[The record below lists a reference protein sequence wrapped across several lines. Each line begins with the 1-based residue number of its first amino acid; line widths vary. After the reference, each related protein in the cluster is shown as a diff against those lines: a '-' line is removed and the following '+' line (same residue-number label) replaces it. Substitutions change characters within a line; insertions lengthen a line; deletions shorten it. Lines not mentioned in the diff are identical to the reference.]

1 MKKKVVALLTLAMF
15 VMTLLP
21 VAAFAGPADEAT
33 PEYSWMTI
41 EENDEANPTV
51 DVDEY
56 LVAEAHMFKNNYNDT
71 DATLRNAVVW
81 VTEKDSDVAVI
92 NATVKKLDPTTGN
105 PTDELGK
112 KEYGYYKNVELY
124 HGDRIGVAVAT
135 AGEYT
140 LHVGQLQTDV
150 YGDNVIKE
158 IGDTAVKGNDFT
170 VEAVDEDS
178 MTFKSEDANG
188 DITVDLKQ
196 DPNDDEV
203 FTVIKDMLKAT
214 NFEYNGIDTYKITG
228 TLIDEKKNPMK
239 RRDVTL
245 SSNKDNLV
253 LEDETVTTDNK
264 GEFDIEFS
272 LDAEVNAT
280 ITVTYGDLE
289 YTIRV
294 NAGSSELD
302 TINTTKE
309 GGYVLAGKDDNWSEE
324 DSVLFSDAVQFEL
337 LDENGNVVEGDKLT
351 GEPAEPAKPAELAE
365 PAAVRGGKHDK
376 YVTIKKPS
384 NSTLEEDDLVLAW
397 DDEEEC
403 YTLEYTGV
411 KADAKKDL
419 VEGEYTVTVA
429 LKSGSKAT
437 ATFNVAKFGDVKDLA
452 IKTYRGNGNLHEPV
466 KNDDEIALGDEFG
479 IIVKYVDENGIE
491 INAINEDLKVG
502 AEGKAIQKQLI
513 DAGYTAAYMLKED
526 STVNESLIGT
536 TIKVTAFDSKEKKLA
551 TKELTVVDAYKT
563 YSLSFDKNEG
573 KVNTD
578 NNVKVSVVDKNDKVA
593 DEVNGIA
600 YAYVD
605 SQSNKDAKVTVEFEN
620 GREKNAVNK
629 GKFNITVY
637 ANQPTTA
644 DIVVGVKAANGA
656 IYAGTLT
663 YTFGEESI
671 PAGTSVVMTL
681 GSTEMIVNN
690 QLVDMKDAA
699 PFAQDNRTFVPFRA
713 LGEALGATV
722 DYDQTAK
729 TVTYKLGSSEIVMT
743 LDSKDYTVNGVKKT
757 MDVAPFA
764 KDNRTYVPVR
774 FVGEGLGFT
783 VTGLTNANGQYVAV
797 AFTK

>member
-21 VAAFAGPADEAT
+21 VAAFAASSAV
-33 PEYSWMTI
+33 PEYSWIAFEDDQT
-41 EENDEANPTV
+41 NPTV
-51 DVDEY
+51 DIDET
-56 LVAEAHMFKNNYNDT
+56 LIAEAHMYAQDNE
-71 DATLRNAVVW
+71 NAPGTMENSVVW
-81 VTEKDSDVAVI
+81 VTKKGEKTPII
-92 NATVKKLDPTTGN
+92 NATIDLVENDSFTGAWDGSMDESGVYVVKKGI
-105 PTDELGK
+105 TD
-112 KEYGYYKNVELY
+112 
-124 HGDRIGVAVAT
+124 GDKIGIKVAT

-140 LHVGQLQTDV
+140 LHVGQLQWDIAE
-150 YGDNVIKE
+150 GKALPKE
-158 IGDTAVKGNDFT
+158 LDDQKGYDF
-170 VEAVDEDS
+170 VVAAVDADS
-178 MTFKSEDANG
+178 MTF
-188 DITVDLKQ
+188 VDEKGEPLVV
-196 DPNDDEV
+196 NDDDV
-203 FTVIKDMLKAT
+203 ATLTKAQLEAT
-214 NFEYNGIDTYKITG
+214 KFEYNGVDTYKVTG
-228 TLIDEKKNPMK
+228 TLLDENKKPMK
-239 RRDVTL
+239 RQEITL

-253 LEDETVTTDNK
+253 LEDETVTTNRK

-272 LDAEVNAT
+272 LNDEVNAT
-280 ITVTYGDLE
+280 VTITYGDLE
-289 YTIRV
+289 YTLKV
-294 NAGSSELD
+294 DAAENDLD
-302 TINTTKE
+302 SITTTKE
-309 GGYVLAGKDDNWSEE
+309 GGYVLAGKDNNYDQASKF
-324 DSVLFSDAVQFEL
+324 FSTAVQFEIT
-337 LDENGNVVEGDKLT
+337 DKNGAVVEGNL
-351 GEPAEPAKPAELAE
+351 PATEIAGDAKNTN
-365 PAAVRGGKHDK
+365 HDK
-376 YVTIKKPS
+376 YIKVTKPS
-384 NSTLEEDDLVLAW
+384 NSTLKPEALELAW
-397 DDEEEC
+397 DDEEEV
-403 YTLEYTGV
+403 YTLEYVGTNP
-411 KADAKKDL
+411 KKDL

-429 LKSGSKAT
+429 LLNGDSAK

-452 IKTYRGNGNLHEPV
+452 IKTYRGNTDIGGAV
-466 KNDDEIALGDEFG
+466 ATDDEIALGDILGVF
-479 IIVKYVDENGIE
+479 VKYVDENGIE

-502 AEGKAIQKQLI
+502 AEGKAINKKVPPY
-513 DAGYTAAYMLKED
+513 DAQCAAAYVLKAD

-593 DEVNGIA
+593 DEVNGVV

-605 SQSNKDAKVTVEFEN
+605 SQSNKDAKVTVATD
-620 GREKNAVNK
+620 KNAAK

-644 DIVVGVKAANGA
+644 DIVVGVRTSDAK

-713 LGEALGATV
+713 LGEALGAKV
-722 DYDQTAK
+722 DYDQDAK

-743 LDSKDYTVNGVKKT
+743 LGSKDYTVNGVKKT

>member
-21 VAAFAGPADEAT
+21 VAAFADTVQAV
-33 PEYSWMTI
+33 PEYSWIAFEDDQT
-41 EENDEANPTV
+41 NPTV
-51 DVDEY
+51 DIDET
-56 LVAEAHMFKNNYNDT
+56 LIAEAHMYAQDNE
-71 DATLRNAVVW
+71 NAPGTMEESVVW
-81 VTEKDSDVAVI
+81 VTKKGEKTPII
-92 NATVKKLDPTTGN
+92 NATIDLVENDSFTGDWDGSMDESGVYVVEEGI
-105 PTDELGK
+105 TD
-112 KEYGYYKNVELY
+112 
-124 HGDRIGVAVAT
+124 GDKIGIKVAT

-140 LHVGQLQTDV
+140 LHVGQLQWDIAE
-150 YGDNVIKE
+150 GKALPKE
-158 IGDTAVKGNDFT
+158 LDDQKGYDF
-170 VEAVDEDS
+170 VVAAVDADS
-178 MTFKSEDANG
+178 MTF
-188 DITVDLKQ
+188 VDEKGKALVV
-196 DPNDDEV
+196 NDDDV
-203 FTVIKDMLKAT
+203 ATLTKAQLEAT
-214 NFEYNGIDTYKITG
+214 SFEYNGVDTYKVTG
-228 TLIDEKKNPMK
+228 TLLDENKKPMK
-239 RRDVTL
+239 RQEITL

-253 LEDETVTTDNK
+253 LEDETVTTNRK

-272 LDAEVNAT
+272 LNDEVNAT
-280 ITVTYGDLE
+280 VTITYGDLE
-289 YTIRV
+289 YTLKV
-294 NAGSSELD
+294 DAAENDLD
-302 TINTTKE
+302 SITTTKE
-309 GGYVLAGKDDNWSEE
+309 GGYVLAGKDNNYDQASKF
-324 DSVLFSDAVQFEL
+324 FSTAVQFEIT
-337 LDENGNVVEGDKLT
+337 DKNGAVVEGNL
-351 GEPAEPAKPAELAE
+351 PATEIAGDAKDTN
-365 PAAVRGGKHDK
+365 HNK
-376 YVTIKKPS
+376 YIKVTKPS
-384 NSTLEEDDLVLAW
+384 NSTLKPEALELAW
-397 DDEEEC
+397 DDEEEV
-403 YTLEYTGV
+403 YTLEYVGTNP
-411 KADAKKDL
+411 KKDL

-429 LKSGSKAT
+429 LLNGDSAK

-452 IKTYRGNGNLHEPV
+452 IKTYRGNKDIGGAV
-466 KNDDEIALGDEFG
+466 ATDDEIALGDILGVF
-479 IIVKYVDENGIE
+479 VKYVDENGIE

-502 AEGKAIQKQLI
+502 AEGKAINKKVPPY
-513 DAGYTAAYMLKED
+513 DAQCAAAYVLKAD

-536 TIKVTAFDSKEKKLA
+536 TIKVTAFDSKEKKLD

-593 DEVNGIA
+593 DEVNGVV

-605 SQSNKDAKVTVEFEN
+605 SQSNKDAKVTVETVD
-620 GREKNAVNK
+620 NAYK
-629 GKFNITVY
+629 GKFNIKVY

-644 DIVVGVKAANGA
+644 DIVVGVRTSDAK

>member
-21 VAAFAGPADEAT
+21 VAAFASPTDEAT

-71 DATLRNAVVW
+71 DATLKNAVVW

-92 NATVKKLDPTTGN
+92 NATVKKLDSKGN
-105 PTDELGK
+105 PTNVWDGDYEN
-112 KEYGYYKNVELY
+112 GYYKNVELY
-124 HGDRIGVAVAT
+124 HGNRIGVAVAT

-140 LHVGQLQTDV
+140 LHVGQLQQDV
-150 YGDNVIKE
+150 YGNDVIKE

-178 MTFKSEDANG
+178 MTFMGEGHDGKINVPLE
-188 DITVDLKQ
+188 Q

-203 FTVIKDMLKAT
+203 FTVTKDMLKAT
-214 NFEYNGIDTYKITG
+214 KFKYNGVDTYKITG
-228 TLIDEKKNPMK
+228 TLKDEKQKPMK
-239 RRDVTL
+239 RKDVTL
-245 SSNKDNLV
+245 SSNKANLV
-253 LEDETVTTDNK
+253 LEDETVTTTK
-264 GEFDIEFS
+264 AGTFDIEFS
-272 LDAEVNAT
+272 LDDEVNAT
-280 ITVTYGDLE
+280 ITVTCGDLE

-294 NAGSSELD
+294 DAGDNNLD

-309 GGYVLAGKDDNWSEE
+309 NGYVLSGKDTKNWND
-324 DSVLFSDAVQFEL
+324 DSSLFCEAVQFEIT
-337 LDENGNVVEGDKLT
+337 DDNGAVVEGKANLA
-351 GEPAEPAKPAELAE
+351 GEPAAKVKDANHN
-365 PAAVRGGKHDK
+365 KHIK
-376 YVTIKKPS
+376 VKKPS
-384 NSTLEEDDLVLAW
+384 KSTLESDDLKLVWCAE
-397 DDEEEC
+397 DEV
-403 YTLEYTGV
+403 YTLKYVGTNQ
-411 KADAKKDL
+411 AKDL

-429 LKSGSKAT
+429 LKSGNSAT
-437 ATFNVAKFGDVKDLA
+437 ATFNIAKFGDVKDLVV
-452 IKTYRGNGNLHEPV
+452 KTYY
-466 KNDDEIALGDEFG
+466 KNDGDKVATDNEIALGDDLFVEA
-479 IIVKYVDENGIE
+479 KYVDENGIE
-491 INAINEDLKVG
+491 IPANKSNVQIGVD
-502 AEGKAIQKQLI
+502 GKAVVGEYKNR
-513 DAGYTAAYMLKED
+513 AGWYELKLD

-536 TIKVTAFDSKEKKLA
+536 TIKVTAFDDKEKKLA
-551 TKELTVVDAYKT
+551 KKELTVVDAYNT
-563 YSLSFDKNEG
+563 YGLAFDNKEG
-573 KVNTD
+573 KVNVD
-578 NNVKVSVVDKNDKVA
+578 NNVKVSVVDKNNKVA
-593 DEVNGIA
+593 ETVKGDV

-605 SQSNKDAKVTVEFEN
+605 SQSNKDAKVTVE
-620 GREKNAVNK
+620 KVDNANK
-629 GKFNITVY
+629 GKFNIKVY

-713 LGEALGATV
+713 LGEALGAKV
-722 DYDQTAK
+722 DYDQDAK

-743 LDSKDYTVNGVKKT
+743 LGSKDYTVNGVKKT

>member
-21 VAAFAGPADEAT
+21 VAAFASPTDEAT

-71 DATLRNAVVW
+71 DATLKNAVVW

-92 NATVKKLDPTTGN
+92 NATVKKLDSKGN
-105 PTDELGK
+105 PTNVWDGDYEN
-112 KEYGYYKNVELY
+112 GYYKNVELY

-140 LHVGQLQTDV
+140 LHVGQLQQDV
-150 YGDNVIKE
+150 YGDDVIKE

-178 MTFKSEDANG
+178 MTFMGEGQDGKINVPLEQDA
-188 DITVDLKQ
+188 
-196 DPNDDEV
+196 NDDEV
-203 FTVIKDMLKAT
+203 FTVTKDMLDAT
-214 NFEYNGIDTYKITG
+214 GLEYNGVDTYKITG
-228 TLIDEKKNPMK
+228 TLKDEKQKPMK
-239 RRDVTL
+239 RKDVTL
-245 SSNKDNLV
+245 SANKDNLV

-272 LDAEVNAT
+272 LDDEVNAT

-294 NAGSSELD
+294 DAGENDLD

-309 GGYVLAGKDDNWSEE
+309 GGYVLAGKDDNWEA
-324 DSVLFSDAVQFEL
+324 VFSKWFTNAVQFEI
-337 LDENGNVVEGDKLT
+337 LDENGNAVEGNKLA
-351 GEPAEPAKPAELAE
+351 GEPAATTADD
-365 PAAVRGGKHDK
+365 KHDK
-376 YVTIKKPS
+376 YVKIEKPAK
-384 NSTLEEDDLVLAW
+384 STLEADDLRLAW
-397 DDEEEC
+397 DVQDET
-403 YTLEYTGV
+403 YTLVYTGE

-437 ATFNVAKFGDVKDLA
+437 ASFKVAKFGDVKDLV
-452 IKTYRGNGNLHEPV
+452 IKTYRVNKDVIVET
-466 KNDDEIALGDEFG
+466 DDEIALGDTLTIF
-479 IIVKYVDENGIE
+479 VKYVDENGLE
-491 INAINEDLKVG
+491 ILADTNNLRVG
-502 AEGKAIQKQLI
+502 ADGKAIERK
-513 DAGYTAAYMLKED
+513 ANNSEFSYKLKAN

-536 TIKVTAFDSKEKKLA
+536 TIKVTAFDNKKNKTA
-551 TKELTVVDAYKT
+551 VKELTVVDAYNT
-563 YSLSFDKNEG
+563 YGLAFDNNEG
-573 KVNTD
+573 KVNVD

-593 DEVNGIA
+593 ETVKGDV

-605 SQSNKDAKVTVEFEN
+605 SQSNKDAKVTVETVD
-620 GREKNAVNK
+620 KAYK
-629 GKFNITVY
+629 GKFNIKVY

-644 DIVVGVKAANGA
+644 DIVVGVKAKNGA

>member
-21 VAAFAGPADEAT
+21 VAAFADTVQAV
-33 PEYSWMTI
+33 PEYSWIAFEDDQT
-41 EENDEANPTV
+41 NPTV
-51 DVDEY
+51 DIDET
-56 LVAEAHMFKNNYNDT
+56 LIAEAHMYAQDNE
-71 DATLRNAVVW
+71 NAPGTMERSVVW
-81 VTEKDSDVAVI
+81 VTKKGEKTPII
-92 NATVKKLDPTTGN
+92 NATIDLVENDSFTGDWDGSMDESGVYVVEEGI
-105 PTDELGK
+105 TD
-112 KEYGYYKNVELY
+112 
-124 HGDRIGVAVAT
+124 GDKIGIKVAT

-140 LHVGQLQTDV
+140 LHVGQLQWDIAE
-150 YGDNVIKE
+150 GKALPKE
-158 IGDTAVKGNDFT
+158 LDDQKGYDF
-170 VEAVDEDS
+170 VVAAVDADS
-178 MTFKSEDANG
+178 MTF
-188 DITVDLKQ
+188 VDEKGEPLVV
-196 DPNDDEV
+196 NDDDV
-203 FTVIKDMLKAT
+203 ATLTKAQLEAT
-214 NFEYNGIDTYKITG
+214 SFEYNGVDTYKVTG
-228 TLIDEKKNPMK
+228 TLLDENKKPMK
-239 RRDVTL
+239 RQEITL

-253 LEDETVTTDNK
+253 LEDETVTTNRK

-272 LDAEVNAT
+272 LNDEVNAT
-280 ITVTYGDLE
+280 VTITYGDLE
-289 YTIRV
+289 YTLKV
-294 NAGSSELD
+294 DAAENDLD
-302 TINTTKE
+302 SITTTKE
-309 GGYVLAGKDDNWSEE
+309 GGYVLAGKDNNYDQASKF
-324 DSVLFSDAVQFEL
+324 FSTAVQFEIT
-337 LDENGNVVEGDKLT
+337 DKNGAVVEGNL
-351 GEPAEPAKPAELAE
+351 PATEIAGDAKNTN
-365 PAAVRGGKHDK
+365 HDK
-376 YVTIKKPS
+376 YIKVTKPS
-384 NSTLEEDDLVLAW
+384 NSTLKPEALELAW
-397 DDEEEC
+397 DDEEEV
-403 YTLEYTGV
+403 YTLEYVGTNP
-411 KADAKKDL
+411 KKDL

-429 LKSGSKAT
+429 LLNGDSAK

-452 IKTYRGNGNLHEPV
+452 IKTYRGNTDIGGAV
-466 KNDDEIALGDEFG
+466 ATDDEIALGDILGVF
-479 IIVKYVDENGIE
+479 VKYVDENGIE
-491 INAINEDLKVG
+491 ICAINSNLKVG
-502 AEGKAIQKQLI
+502 AEGKAINKKVPPF
-513 DAGYTAAYMLKED
+513 DAQCAAAYVLKAD

-536 TIKVTAFDSKEKKLA
+536 TIKVTAFDDKEKKLA

-563 YSLSFDKNEG
+563 YSLSFDNKEG
-573 KVNTD
+573 KVNVD
-578 NNVKVSVVDKNDKVA
+578 NNVKVSVVDKNGKVA

-605 SQSNKDAKVTVEFEN
+605 SQSNKDAKVTVEKVPVDVEQDK
-620 GREKNAVNK
+620 RADYDVIK
-629 GKFNITVY
+629 GKFNIKVY

-644 DIVVGVKAANGA
+644 DIVVGVRTGDAK

>member
-1 MKKKVVALLTLAMF
+1 MKTMKKKVVALLTLAMF
-15 VMTLLP
+15 VMTMLP
-21 VAAFAGPADEAT
+21 VAAFAAPGDPAV
-33 PEYSWMTI
+33 PENSRVSFDIDKT
-41 EENDEANPTV
+41 NPTI
-51 DVDEY
+51 DTDEV
-56 LVAEAHMFKNNYNDT
+56 LVVEAHMFADKYDQNPNSMADTAIWVEDENGKKVND
-71 DATLRNAVVW
+71 
-81 VTEKDSDVAVI
+81 AVI
-92 NATVKKLDPTTGN
+92 DMVNQKDEFTGAWKMENGYPVVKLGDTGV
-105 PTDELGK
+105 TLGN
-112 KEYGYYKNVELY
+112 EN
-124 HGDRIGVAVAT
+124 RFGVQIAT
-135 AGEYT
+135 AGVYT
-140 LHVGQLQTDV
+140 LHVGQVQTDIAGNTSIV
-150 YGDNVIKE
+150 E
-158 IGDTAVKGNDFT
+158 IGKYKNGQQFT
-170 VEAVDEDS
+170 VDTVAEDS
-178 MTFKSEDANG
+178 MTFVDEFGDELPVDTNEDVV
-188 DITVDLKQ
+188 TLTRTDLEK
-196 DPNDDEV
+196 
-203 FTVIKDMLKAT
+203 T
-214 NFEYNGIDTYKITG
+214 NFEYNGVDTYKVTG
-228 TLIDEKKNPMK
+228 TLLDENDTPMTDK
-239 RRDVTL
+239 EVTL
-245 SSNKDNLV
+245 SSNKDNLK
-253 LEDETVTTDNK
+253 LEDETVTTNNK

-272 LDAEVNAT
+272 LDDEVNAT
-280 ITVTYGDLE
+280 VTITYGDLE
-289 YTIRV
+289 YTLKVDGADESNYENI
-294 NAGSSELD
+294 
-302 TINTTKE
+302 TTTKE
-309 GGYVLAGKDDNWSEE
+309 GGYVLAGKDKNYAQASEFL
-324 DSVLFSDAVQFEL
+324 STAVQFEIT
-337 LDENGNVVEGDKLT
+337 DKNGNVQEGNLPKS
-351 GEPAEPAKPAELAE
+351 ELASVVG
-365 PAAVRGGKHDK
+365 ANHNK
-376 YVTIKKPS
+376 YVKVTAPK
-384 NSTLEEDDLVLAW
+384 NSTLKPKSLVLAW
-397 DDEEEC
+397 DPEEEV
-403 YTLEYTGV
+403 YTLKYVGTNPE
-411 KADAKKDL
+411 KDL

-429 LKSGSKAT
+429 LLNGDSAK

-452 IKTYRGNGNLHEPV
+452 IKTYRANGKLNEPV
-466 KNDDEIALGDEFG
+466 KTDDEIALGDAFG

-491 INAINEDLKVG
+491 IYAVNDNIQVG
-502 AEGKAIQKQLI
+502 AEGKAIQKQLG
-513 DAGYTAAYMLKED
+513 DAGFAAAYMLKAN

-593 DEVNGIA
+593 DEVNGVV

-605 SQSNKDAKVTVEFEN
+605 SQSNKDAKVTVDIPET
-620 GREKNAVNK
+620 AYK
-629 GKFNITVY
+629 GKFNIKVY

-644 DIVVGVKAANGA
+644 DIVVGVKATNGA

-713 LGEALGATV
+713 LGEALGAKV
-722 DYDQTAK
+722 DYDQDAK

-743 LDSKDYTVNGVKKT
+743 LGSKDYTVNGVKKT

>member
-1 MKKKVVALLTLAMF
+1 MKTMKKKVVALLTLAMF
-15 VMTLLP
+15 VMTMLP
-21 VAAFAGPADEAT
+21 VAAFAALGDPAV
-33 PEYSWMTI
+33 PENSRVSFDIDKT
-41 EENDEANPTV
+41 NPTI
-51 DVDEY
+51 DTDEV
-56 LVAEAHMFKNNYNDT
+56 LVVEAHMFADKYDQNPNSMADTAIWVEDENGKKVND
-71 DATLRNAVVW
+71 
-81 VTEKDSDVAVI
+81 AVI
-92 NATVKKLDPTTGN
+92 DMVNQKDEFIGAWQMENGYPVVKEGDTGVTLGNENRFGVQIANA
-105 PTDELGK
+105 
-112 KEYGYYKNVELY
+112 
-124 HGDRIGVAVAT
+124 GV
-135 AGEYT
+135 YT
-140 LHVGQLQTDV
+140 LHVGQVQTDIAGNTSIV
-150 YGDNVIKE
+150 E
-158 IGDTAVKGNDFT
+158 IGKYKNGQQFT
-170 VEAVDEDS
+170 VDTVAEDS
-178 MTFKSEDANG
+178 MTFVDEFGDELPVDTNEDVV
-188 DITVDLKQ
+188 TLTRTDLEK
-196 DPNDDEV
+196 
-203 FTVIKDMLKAT
+203 T
-214 NFEYNGIDTYKITG
+214 NFEYNGIDTYKVTG
-228 TLIDEKKNPMK
+228 TLLDENDTPMTDK
-239 RRDVTL
+239 EVTL
-245 SSNKDNLV
+245 SSNKDNLK
-253 LEDETVTTDNK
+253 LENETVTTNNK

-272 LDAEVNAT
+272 LDDEVNAT
-280 ITVTYGDLE
+280 VTITYGDLE
-289 YTIRV
+289 YTLKVDGADESNYENI
-294 NAGSSELD
+294 
-302 TINTTKE
+302 TTTKE
-309 GGYVLAGKDDNWSEE
+309 GGYVLAGKDKNYAQASEFL
-324 DSVLFSDAVQFEL
+324 STAVQFEIT
-337 LDENGNVVEGDKLT
+337 DKNGNVQEGNLPKS
-351 GEPAEPAKPAELAE
+351 ELASVVG
-365 PAAVRGGKHDK
+365 ANHNK
-376 YVTIKKPS
+376 YVKVTAPK
-384 NSTLEEDDLVLAW
+384 NSTLKPKSLVLAW
-397 DDEEEC
+397 DPEEEV
-403 YTLEYTGV
+403 YTLKYVGTNPE
-411 KADAKKDL
+411 KDL

-429 LKSGSKAT
+429 LLNGDSAK

-452 IKTYRGNGNLHEPV
+452 IKTYRANDKLDEPV
-466 KNDDEIALGDEFG
+466 KTDDEIALGDAFG

-491 INAINEDLKVG
+491 IYAVNDNIQVG
-502 AEGKAIQKQLI
+502 AEGKAIQKQLG
-513 DAGYTAAYMLKED
+513 DAGFAAAYMLKAD

-593 DEVNGIA
+593 DEVNGVV

-605 SQSNKDAKVTVEFEN
+605 SQSNKDAKVTVDIPET
-620 GREKNAVNK
+620 AYK
-629 GKFNITVY
+629 GKFNIKVY

-644 DIVVGVKAANGA
+644 DIVVGVKATNGA

-713 LGEALGATV
+713 LGEALGAKV
-722 DYDQTAK
+722 DYDQDAK

-743 LDSKDYTVNGVKKT
+743 LGSKDYTVNGVKKT

>member
-21 VAAFAGPADEAT
+21 VAAFAANLAV
-33 PEYSWMTI
+33 PEYSWIAFEDDQT
-41 EENDEANPTV
+41 NPTV
-51 DVDEY
+51 DIDET
-56 LVAEAHMFKNNYNDT
+56 LIAEAHMYAQDNE
-71 DATLRNAVVW
+71 NAPGTMENSVVW
-81 VTEKDSDVAVI
+81 VTKKGEKTPII
-92 NATVKKLDPTTGN
+92 NATIDLVKNDSFTGAWDGLMDESGVYAVDKI
-105 PTDELGK
+105 TD
-112 KEYGYYKNVELY
+112 
-124 HGDRIGVAVAT
+124 GDKIGIKVAT

-140 LHVGQLQTDV
+140 LHVGQLQWDIAEGK
-150 YGDNVIKE
+150 YLPKE
-158 IGDTAVKGNDFT
+158 LDDQKGYDF
-170 VEAVDEDS
+170 VVAAVDADS
-178 MTFKSEDANG
+178 MTF
-188 DITVDLKQ
+188 VDEKGKALVV
-196 DPNDDEV
+196 NDDDVATLTKAQLE
-203 FTVIKDMLKAT
+203 AT
-214 NFEYNGIDTYKITG
+214 NFEYNGVDTYKVTG
-228 TLIDEKKNPMK
+228 TLLDENKKPMK
-239 RRDVTL
+239 RQEITL

-253 LEDETVTTDNK
+253 LEDETVTTNRK

-272 LDAEVNAT
+272 LNDEVNAT
-280 ITVTYGDLE
+280 VTITYGDLE
-289 YTIRV
+289 YTLKV
-294 NAGSSELD
+294 DAAENDLD
-302 TINTTKE
+302 SITTTKE
-309 GGYVLAGKDDNWSEE
+309 GGYVLAGKDNNYAQASKF
-324 DSVLFSDAVQFEL
+324 FSTAVQFEIT
-337 LDENGNVVEGDKLT
+337 DKNGAVVEGNL
-351 GEPAEPAKPAELAE
+351 PATEIAGDAKDTN
-365 PAAVRGGKHDK
+365 HNK
-376 YVTIKKPS
+376 YIKVTKPS
-384 NSTLEEDDLVLAW
+384 NSTLKPEALELAW
-397 DDEEEC
+397 DDEEEV
-403 YTLEYTGV
+403 YTLKYVGTNP
-411 KADAKKDL
+411 KKDL

-429 LKSGSKAT
+429 LLNGDSAK

-452 IKTYRGNGNLHEPV
+452 IKTYRSNKDLAGAV
-466 KNDDEIALGDEFG
+466 ATDDEIALGDMLDVF
-479 IIVKYVDENGIE
+479 VKYVDENGIE
-491 INAINEDLKVG
+491 IYANNSNLKVG
-502 AEGKAIQKQLI
+502 AEGKAINKKVPPF
-513 DAGYTAAYMLKED
+513 DAQCAAAYVLKAD

-593 DEVNGIA
+593 DEVNGVV

-605 SQSNKDAKVTVEFEN
+605 SQSNKDAKVTVATD
-620 GREKNAVNK
+620 KNAAK

-644 DIVVGVKAANGA
+644 DIVVGVRTSDAK

-671 PAGTSVVMTL
+671 PTGTSVVMTL

-713 LGEALGATV
+713 LGEALGAKV
-722 DYDQTAK
+722 DYDQDAK

-743 LDSKDYTVNGVKKT
+743 LGSKDYTVNGVKKT

>member
-21 VAAFAGPADEAT
+21 VAAFAGTVQAVPQNSRVSFD
-33 PEYSWMTI
+33 I
-41 EENDEANPTV
+41 EKTNPTIDTDENLVVEPHLFV
-51 DVDEY
+51 DKYDQNPEGEDVVMKDTAICVKDADGNVVVDATIGLVDEDGEFLAATAGKWEMKDGY
-56 LVAEAHMFKNNYNDT
+56 AVDGTSKYKAVTLKN
-71 DATLRNAVVW
+71 
-81 VTEKDSDVAVI
+81 
-92 NATVKKLDPTTGN
+92 
-105 PTDELGK
+105 GK
-112 KEYGYYKNVELY
+112 KFGVNVP
-124 HGDRIGVAVAT
+124 T
-135 AGEYT
+135 SGEYT
-140 LHVGQLQTDV
+140 LEVEQIQLDAAGNEKYVPVKYKHGQQ
-150 YGDNVIKE
+150 
-158 IGDTAVKGNDFT
+158 FT
-170 VEAVDEDS
+170 VDTVAEDS
-178 MTFKSEDANG
+178 MTFVGEKNAP
-188 DITVDLKQ
+188 IQVDT
-196 DPNDDEV
+196 DENV
-203 FTVIKDMLKAT
+203 VTLTRTDLEKT
-214 NFEYNGIDTYKITG
+214 NFEYNGVDTYTVTG
-228 TLIDEKKNPMK
+228 TLLDENGKPMTDK
-239 RRDVTL
+239 EVTL

-272 LDAEVNAT
+272 LNDEVNAT
-280 ITVTYGDLE
+280 VTITYGDLE
-289 YTIRV
+289 YTLKVDGADESDYENI
-294 NAGSSELD
+294 
-302 TINTTKE
+302 TTTKE
-309 GGYVLAGKDDNWSEE
+309 GGYVLSGKDTKNYAQASKY
-324 DSVLFSDAVQFEL
+324 FSTAVQFEIT
-337 LDENGNVVEGDKLT
+337 DENGNVQEGNL
-351 GEPAEPAKPAELAE
+351 PATEIAGDAKDTN
-365 PAAVRGGKHDK
+365 HNK
-376 YVTIKKPS
+376 YIKVTKPS
-384 NSTLEEDDLVLAW
+384 NSTLKPEALELAW
-397 DDEEEC
+397 DDEEEV
-403 YTLEYTGV
+403 YTLKYVGTNP
-411 KADAKKDL
+411 KKDL

-429 LKSGSKAT
+429 LLNGDSAK

-452 IKTYRGNGNLHEPV
+452 IKTYRGNGKLHEPV
-466 KNDDEIALGDEFG
+466 KTDDEIALGDALG

-491 INAINEDLKVG
+491 IYAVNDNIQVG
-502 AEGKAIQKQLI
+502 AEGKAIQKRFD
-513 DAGYTAAYMLKED
+513 DADFAAAYVLKAD

-593 DEVNGIA
+593 DEVNGFA

>member
-21 VAAFAGPADEAT
+21 VAAFAASSAV
-33 PEYSWMTI
+33 PEYSWIAFEDDQT
-41 EENDEANPTV
+41 NPTV
-51 DVDEY
+51 DIDET
-56 LVAEAHMFKNNYNDT
+56 LIAEAHMYAQDNE
-71 DATLRNAVVW
+71 NAPGTMENSVVW
-81 VTEKDSDVAVI
+81 VTKKGEKTPII
-92 NATVKKLDPTTGN
+92 NATIDLVENDSFTGAWDGSMDESGVYVVKKGI
-105 PTDELGK
+105 TD
-112 KEYGYYKNVELY
+112 
-124 HGDRIGVAVAT
+124 GDKIGIKVAT

-140 LHVGQLQTDV
+140 LHVGQLQWDIAE
-150 YGDNVIKE
+150 GKALPKE
-158 IGDTAVKGNDFT
+158 LDDQKGYDF
-170 VEAVDEDS
+170 VVAAVDADS
-178 MTFKSEDANG
+178 MTF
-188 DITVDLKQ
+188 VDEKGEPLVV
-196 DPNDDEV
+196 NDDDV
-203 FTVIKDMLKAT
+203 ATLTKAQLEAT
-214 NFEYNGIDTYKITG
+214 KFEYNGVDTYKVTG
-228 TLIDEKKNPMK
+228 TLLDENKKPMK
-239 RRDVTL
+239 RQEITL

-253 LEDETVTTDNK
+253 LEDETVTTNRK

-272 LDAEVNAT
+272 LNDEVNAT
-280 ITVTYGDLE
+280 VTITYGDLE
-289 YTIRV
+289 YTLKV
-294 NAGSSELD
+294 DAAENDLD
-302 TINTTKE
+302 SITTTKE
-309 GGYVLAGKDDNWSEE
+309 GGYVLAGKDNNYDQASKF
-324 DSVLFSDAVQFEL
+324 FSTAVQFEIT
-337 LDENGNVVEGDKLT
+337 DKNGAVVEGNL
-351 GEPAEPAKPAELAE
+351 PATEIAGDAKDTN
-365 PAAVRGGKHDK
+365 HNK
-376 YVTIKKPS
+376 YIKVTKPS
-384 NSTLEEDDLVLAW
+384 NSTLKPKALELAW
-397 DDEEEC
+397 DDEEEV
-403 YTLEYTGV
+403 YTLEYVGTNP
-411 KADAKKDL
+411 KKDL

-429 LKSGSKAT
+429 LLNGDSAK

-452 IKTYRGNGNLHEPV
+452 IKTYRSNEDISDFV
-466 KNDDEIALGDEFG
+466 ATDDEIALGDILGVF
-479 IIVKYVDENGIE
+479 VKYVDENGIE

-502 AEGKAIQKQLI
+502 AEGKAINKKVPPY
-513 DAGYTAAYMLKED
+513 DAQCAAAYVLKAD

-593 DEVNGIA
+593 DEVNGVV

-605 SQSNKDAKVTVEFEN
+605 SQSNKDAKVTVATD
-620 GREKNAVNK
+620 KNAAK

-644 DIVVGVKAANGA
+644 DIVVGVRTSDAK

-713 LGEALGATV
+713 LGEALGAKV
-722 DYDQTAK
+722 DYDQDAK

-743 LDSKDYTVNGVKKT
+743 LGSKDYTVNGVKKT

>member
-21 VAAFAGPADEAT
+21 VAAFADESPL
-33 PEYSWMTI
+33 PEAKV
-41 EENDEANPTV
+41 ENSSVEFEFDNPTV
-51 DVDEY
+51 DVNEVVVLTAKMFADEEQEVKAQ
-56 LVAEAHMFKNNYNDT
+56 LTDKTRIWLTDNNKN
-71 DATLRNAVVW
+71 NAVVKNAKIGP
-81 VTEKDSDVAVI
+81 VDENGEFETEWNAVNGIVKDVPIANDAKIGISVAS
-92 NATVKKLDPTTGN
+92 
-105 PTDELGK
+105 
-112 KEYGYYKNVELY
+112 
-124 HGDRIGVAVAT
+124 

-140 LHVGQLQTDV
+140 LHVGQQQGTATTATEVVEVEYENGNTITVNPLEDDRFKFYGEEADDNDV
-150 YGDNVIKE
+150 YEVNDLPEGFEFNGV
-158 IGDTAVKGNDFT
+158 DTFTVKGQLIG
-170 VEAVDEDS
+170 
-178 MTFKSEDANG
+178 KDANG
-188 DITVDLKQ
+188 
-196 DPNDDEV
+196 NDKP
-203 FTVIKDMLKAT
+203 IKDA
-214 NFEYNGIDTYKITG
+214 E
-228 TLIDEKKNPMK
+228 
-239 RRDVTL
+239 VTL
-245 SSNKDNLV
+245 SSNKDNLQLV
-253 LEDETVTTDNK
+253 EETVTTDRN

-302 TINTTKE
+302 TINTTKD
-309 GGYVLAGKDDNWSEE
+309 GGYVLAGKDKNWK
-324 DSVLFSDAVQFEL
+324 DGNVNWFSNWFSNAVQFEI
-337 LDENGNVVEGDKLT
+337 LDENGNVVEDADLT
-351 GEPAEPAKPAELAE
+351 DE
-365 PAAVRGGKHDK
+365 PAADVDAFPDKHDK
-376 YVTIKKPS
+376 YVKVTKKPS
-384 NSTLEEDDLVLAW
+384 NSSLEADDLELVW
-397 DDEEEC
+397 DFKDET
-403 YTLEYTGV
+403 YTLVYNGK

-429 LKSGSKAT
+429 LLSGSKAT

-452 IKTYRGNGNLHEPV
+452 IKTYRGNKDIVGAV
-466 KNDDEIALGDEFG
+466 ATDDEIALGDILGVF
-479 IIVKYVDENGIE
+479 VKYVDENGIE
-491 INAINEDLKVG
+491 ICAINSNLKVG
-502 AEGKAIQKQLI
+502 AEGKAINKKVPPF
-513 DAGYTAAYMLKED
+513 DAQCAAAYVLKAD

-536 TIKVTAFDSKEKKLA
+536 TIKVTAFDDKEKKLA

-563 YSLSFDKNEG
+563 YSLSFDNKEG
-573 KVNTD
+573 KVNVD
-578 NNVKVSVVDKNDKVA
+578 NNVKVSVVDKNGKVA

-605 SQSNKDAKVTVEFEN
+605 SQSNKDAKVTVEKVPVDVEQDK
-620 GREKNAVNK
+620 RADYDVIK
-629 GKFNITVY
+629 GKFNIKVY

-644 DIVVGVKAANGA
+644 DIVVGVRTGDAK

-713 LGEALGATV
+713 LGEALGAKV
-722 DYDQTAK
+722 DYDQDAK

-743 LDSKDYTVNGVKKT
+743 LGSKDYTVNGVKKT

>member
-1 MKKKVVALLTLAMF
+1 MKTMKKKVVALLTLAMF
-15 VMTLLP
+15 VMTMLP
-21 VAAFAGPADEAT
+21 VAAFAAPGGPAV
-33 PEYSWMTI
+33 PENSRVSFDIDKT
-41 EENDEANPTV
+41 NPTI
-51 DVDEY
+51 DTDEV
-56 LVAEAHMFKNNYNDT
+56 LVVEAHMFADKYDQNSNSMADTAIWVEDENGKKVND
-71 DATLRNAVVW
+71 
-81 VTEKDSDVAVI
+81 AVI
-92 NATVKKLDPTTGN
+92 DMVNQKDEFIGAWQMENGYPVVKKGDTGV
-105 PTDELGK
+105 TLGN
-112 KEYGYYKNVELY
+112 EN
-124 HGDRIGVAVAT
+124 RFGVQIAN
-135 AGEYT
+135 AGVYT
-140 LHVGQLQTDV
+140 LHVGQVQTDIAGNTSIV
-150 YGDNVIKE
+150 E
-158 IGDTAVKGNDFT
+158 IGKYKNGQQFT
-170 VEAVDEDS
+170 VDTVAEDS
-178 MTFKSEDANG
+178 MTFVDEFGDELPVDTNEDVV
-188 DITVDLKQ
+188 TLTRTDLEK
-196 DPNDDEV
+196 
-203 FTVIKDMLKAT
+203 T
-214 NFEYNGIDTYKITG
+214 NFEYNGVDTYKVTG
-228 TLIDEKKNPMK
+228 TLLDENDTPMTDK
-239 RRDVTL
+239 EVTL
-245 SSNKDNLV
+245 SSNKDNLK
-253 LEDETVTTDNK
+253 LENETVTTNNK

-272 LDAEVNAT
+272 LDDEVNAT
-280 ITVTYGDLE
+280 VTITYGDLE
-289 YTIRV
+289 YTLKVDGADESNYENI
-294 NAGSSELD
+294 
-302 TINTTKE
+302 TTTKE
-309 GGYVLAGKDDNWSEE
+309 GGYVLAGKDKNYAQASEFL
-324 DSVLFSDAVQFEL
+324 STAVQFEIT
-337 LDENGNVVEGDKLT
+337 DKNGNVQEGNLPKS
-351 GEPAEPAKPAELAE
+351 ELASVVG
-365 PAAVRGGKHDK
+365 ANHNK
-376 YVTIKKPS
+376 YVKVTAPK
-384 NSTLEEDDLVLAW
+384 NSTLKPKSLVLAW
-397 DDEEEC
+397 DPEEEV
-403 YTLEYTGV
+403 YTLKYVGTNPE
-411 KADAKKDL
+411 KDL

-429 LKSGSKAT
+429 LLNGDSAK

-452 IKTYRGNGNLHEPV
+452 IKTYRANGKLNEAV
-466 KNDDEIALGDEFG
+466 KTDDEIALGDAFG

-491 INAINEDLKVG
+491 IYAVNDNIQVG
-502 AEGKAIQKQLI
+502 AEGKAIQKQLG
-513 DAGYTAAYMLKED
+513 DAGFAAAYMLKAD

-593 DEVNGIA
+593 DEVNGVV

-605 SQSNKDAKVTVEFEN
+605 SQSNKDAKVTVDIPET
-620 GREKNAVNK
+620 AYK
-629 GKFNITVY
+629 GKFNIKVY

-644 DIVVGVKAANGA
+644 DIVVGVKATNGA

-713 LGEALGATV
+713 LGEALGAKV
-722 DYDQTAK
+722 DYDQDAK

-743 LDSKDYTVNGVKKT
+743 LGSKDYTVNGVKKT